1 METFTWVLGIY
12 LLIGVFKALG
22 LWKSWTAR
30 TIGHIHHSHTVVAC
44 PLNKV

>member
-22 LWKSWTAR
+22 HLGSGKVGLQGPLVTFITVTLLWP
-30 TIGHIHHSHTVVAC
+30 V
-44 PLNKV
+44 L